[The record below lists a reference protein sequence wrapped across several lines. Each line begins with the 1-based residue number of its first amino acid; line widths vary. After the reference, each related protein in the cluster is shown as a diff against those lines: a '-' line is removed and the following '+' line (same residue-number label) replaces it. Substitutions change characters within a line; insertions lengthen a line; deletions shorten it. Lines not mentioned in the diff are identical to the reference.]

1 MATQQNQAPAAT
13 TLYEPGVCR
22 RLSRIVDRGDQNHLV
37 PGTGIAMDEFHQYQ
51 LLGRQL
57 QARAVASAFSGLF
70 KTLGSQRE
78 KLAAAFKRPARFL
91 DKPVSR

>member
-1 MATQQNQAPAAT
+1 LETQQNQALAAT

-57 QARAVASAFSGLF
+57 QARAMASAFSDLF
-70 KTLGSQRE
+70 KALGSS
-78 KLAAAFKRPARFL
+78 L
-91 DKPVSR
+91 DKLSATFRRPSPISR